1 MNVHQSP
8 PQVEMG
14 QSTPPIEIKSTTKKG
29 QRENNFIIEEDIK
42 LRYHDLD

>member
-1 MNVHQSP
+1 
-8 PQVEMG
+8 MG

-42 LRYHDLD
+42 LRYHDLDWSKIHNIL